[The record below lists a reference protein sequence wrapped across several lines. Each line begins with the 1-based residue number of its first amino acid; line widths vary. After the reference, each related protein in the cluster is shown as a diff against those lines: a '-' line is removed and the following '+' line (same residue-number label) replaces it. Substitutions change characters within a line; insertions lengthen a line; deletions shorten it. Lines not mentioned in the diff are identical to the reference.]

1 MFVVRCSA
9 CGLEIGNTNRTTCPR
24 CGAPL
29 LSTGATGRQRVP
41 MPPTPPTSP
50 TSPGSSRY
58 PAQPPMRPP
67 GPPGPLNAP
76 AGPRPTAA
84 RPAARRPALPGRPHL
99 TLPSNRR
106 PNRPAQPSGV
116 SQWDAGDGFDG
127 ISDAGDANTMMS
139 PAEPRTA
146 TGRYKRYGLGNA
158 PPYPVLSPQQE
169 KRRAPLIMGVLSAV
183 IVVALLFGVG
193 AVLLGHRAGTA
204 QTPPTASA
212 ARTSVATSVLPN
224 TLYQSAMLGVAN
236 GWITD
241 AHCSAKADGY
251 HITGTSLCY
260 APVAAQANVD
270 ITVTAKQLS
279 GPLNLLYGIV
289 LRQSGNGNYYF
300 FGIDGNGKWTFAK
313 LSNNTNSFVVH
324 PTANS
329 AIKGN
334 LKQTNVMEV
343 KGVGSHFQFFVNGTS
358 IGQSDDATYA
368 SGLIGLTSGNGIEVA
383 YTNITITQ
391 LPG

>member
-1 MFVVRCSA
+1 MYLVRCSA

-29 LSTGATGRQRVP
+29 LSTGTTGRQRVP
-41 MPPTPPTSP
+41 PPQVPPTSP
-50 TSPGSSRY
+50 TSPGASRY
-58 PAQPPMRPP
+58 PAQQSMRPP
-67 GPPGPLNAP
+67 GPPNPPLEQ
-76 AGPRPTAA
+76 RPTAV
-84 RPAARRPALPGRPHL
+84 RPAARRPVSPGKPHL

-106 PNRPAQPSGV
+106 PNRPAQPSSM
-116 SQWDAGDGFDG
+116 SQWDAVDSLDSASDTGDVD
-127 ISDAGDANTMMS
+127 TMIA
-139 PAEPRTA
+139 PAESRTA
-146 TGRYKRYGLGNA
+146 TGRYKRYGLGKA

-193 AVLLGHRAGTA
+193 AVLLGHRAATA
-204 QTPPTASA
+204 QTPPTASSV
-212 ARTSVATSVLPN
+212 RTSVATSVLPN
-224 TLYQSAMLGVAN
+224 TLYQSALLGVAN

-241 AHCSAKADGY
+241 AHCAAKADGY
-251 HITGTSLCY
+251 HITGASLCY
-260 APVAAQANVD
+260 APVGAQANVD
-270 ITVTAKQLS
+270 ITVTVKQLS
-279 GPLNLLYGIV
+279 GPLNLFYGIV

-300 FGIDGNGKWTFAK
+300 FGIDGNGKWTFAR
-313 LSNNTNSFVVH
+313 LSNNTSSFLVH
-324 PTANS
+324 PAGNS
-329 AIKGN
+329 AIKSN

-343 KGVGSHFQFFVNGTS
+343 KGIGSHFQFFVNGTS